1 MMAAVFNVLIGVALV
16 IGLFF
21 NTLGV
26 FGILRFP
33 DIYTRLHADTKAT
46 TFGTIFIGLAVVI
59 WAIREAIQD
68 VAAGAWVNL
77 ILHIL
82 VAVVVLCVTNATG
95 GHAIAR
101 AAWRAGHRPARAVVD
116 TLSADADAGTLYVPD
131 APPAAPAP
139 SAPAAPAEA
148 AEAAPEEAPAE
159 PEPAAP
165 EASAE
170 SETAAPA
177 EESPAVEEQQLPVEP
192 ETPANPEVPVAEPV
206 AEPAPAPAA
215 EPAAAPAD
223 APASADAPVPAEAP
237 ADSPA
242 DSSPVPAAPAPV
254 SPEGAQ
260 P

>member
-1 MMAAVFNVLIGVALV
+1 MMAVVFNVLIGLALV

-26 FGILRFP
+26 IGILRFP
-33 DIYTRLHADTKAT
+33 DVYTRLHADTKAT
-46 TFGTIFIGLAVVI
+46 TFGSIFIGLAVVI

-131 APPAAPAP
+131 APPAAPEPAETAAEPAP
-139 SAPAAPAEA
+139 EAPAEA
-148 AEAAPEEAPAE
+148 E
-159 PEPAAP
+159 PPAP
-165 EASAE
+165 EA
-170 SETAAPA
+170 AAPA
-177 EESPAVEEQQLPVEP
+177 EE
-192 ETPANPEVPVAEPV
+192 TPAIEAENPAEPVSPVSPV
-206 AEPAPAPAA
+206 AEPAP
-215 EPAAAPAD
+215 EPASEPVAAPE
-223 APASADAPVPAEAP
+223 PAVESAPAEAP

-242 DSSPVPAAPAPV
+242 DSSPVSAAPAPI
-254 SPEGAQ
+254 SPEGVQ

>member
-1 MMAAVFNVLIGVALV
+1 MMAAVFNVLIALALI

-21 NTLGV
+21 NTMGV
-26 FGILRFP
+26 IGILRFP
-33 DIYTRLHADTKAT
+33 DVYTRLHADTKAT
-46 TFGTIFIGLAVVI
+46 TFGSIFIGLAVVI

-116 TLSADADAGTLYVPD
+116 TLSADADAGTLYAPD
-131 APPAAPAP
+131 APPAAPALEAP
-139 SAPAAPAEA
+139 SAPEAAAPVAETPVLE
-148 AEAAPEEAPAE
+148 AENPAE
-159 PEPAAP
+159 PV
-165 EASAE
+165 
-170 SETAAPA
+170 
-177 EESPAVEEQQLPVEP
+177 SPVS
-192 ETPANPEVPVAEPV
+192 PV
-206 AEPAPAPAA
+206 AEPAP
-215 EPAAAPAD
+215 EPAPEPVAAPEPAVEPAPAD
-223 APASADAPVPAEAP
+223 AT

>member
-139 SAPAAPAEA
+139 AAPAEA

-170 SETAAPA
+170 PETAASA
-177 EESPAVEEQQLPVEP
+177 EESPAVVEEQQPVES

-215 EPAAAPAD
+215 EPAVAPAD
-223 APASADAPVPAEAP
+223 APAPADASVPAEAP

-242 DSSPVPAAPAPV
+242 DSSPVSAAPAPV

>member
-1 MMAAVFNVLIGVALV
+1 MMAAVFNVLIALALV

-26 FGILRFP
+26 IGILRFP
-33 DIYTRLHADTKAT
+33 DVYTRLHADTKAT
-46 TFGTIFIGLAVVI
+46 TFGSIFIGLAVVI

-139 SAPAAPAEA
+139 AEPVAAPEA
-148 AEAAPEEAPAE
+148 APEPALAAPEEAAPAE
-159 PEPAAP
+159 PDPVPAPESAPENPPPAADIPEPEAKPEEPA
-165 EASAE
+165 
-170 SETAAPA
+170 
-177 EESPAVEEQQLPVEP
+177 
-192 ETPANPEVPVAEPV
+192 PVAEAAQ
-206 AEPAPAPAA
+206 AEPVEAAAPIADEPVVDEPVAA
-215 EPAAAPAD
+215 EPADP
-223 APASADAPVPAEAP
+223 P
-237 ADSPA
+237 
-242 DSSPVPAAPAPV
+242 APAPV
-254 SPEGAQ
+254 STPSEGAQ